1 MRPFSVIFIQYV
13 LNAATNIKLHK
24 WIRIRKVCKLQ
35 SKSNTRTLKSK
46 NCNAVVSN
54 AATMTAL
61 PLSFV
66 AFSHTQSPLRVP
78 RTCALCCA
86 VLATR
91 ATQHHSQQLHTLDF
105 IRIGETLRTL
115 TPDRLDE
122 CRRKKRCLR
131 VSNSRKECFWKINN
145 TSRASFERQRE
156 QQQHLNIIRSDCSAR
171 SVIFGKVSLHK

>member
-1 MRPFSVIFIQYV
+1 MRPFLVIFIHVV
-13 LNAATNIKLHK
+13 LERTTYIKLHK
-24 WIRIRKVCKLQ
+24 WIRIRKVCKATR
-35 SKSNTRTLKSK
+35 KSN
-46 NCNAVVSN
+46 AVSN

-122 CRRKKRCLR
+122 CRRKNAAYALVTAER
-131 VSNSRKECFWKINN
+131 N
-145 TSRASFERQRE
+145 AFER
-156 QQQHLNIIRSDCSAR
+156 
-171 SVIFGKVSLHK
+171 

>member
-24 WIRIRKVCKLQ
+24 WIRIRKVCKATR
-35 SKSNTRTLKSK
+35 KSN
-46 NCNAVVSN
+46 AVSN

-131 VSNSRKECFWKINN
+131 VSNSRKECF
-145 TSRASFERQRE
+145 
-156 QQQHLNIIRSDCSAR
+156 
-171 SVIFGKVSLHK
+171 

>member
-1 MRPFSVIFIQYV
+1 MY
-13 LNAATNIKLHK
+13 LNAATYIKLLK

-46 NCNAVVSN
+46 SCNAVVSN

-131 VSNSRKECFWKINN
+131 VSNSRKECF
-145 TSRASFERQRE
+145 
-156 QQQHLNIIRSDCSAR
+156 
-171 SVIFGKVSLHK
+171 

>member
-1 MRPFSVIFIQYV
+1 M
-13 LNAATNIKLHK
+13 NAATYMKLLK

-46 NCNAVVSN
+46 SCNAVVSN

-66 AFSHTQSPLRVP
+66 AFSHRVP

-131 VSNSRKECFWKINN
+131 VSNSRKECF
-145 TSRASFERQRE
+145 
-156 QQQHLNIIRSDCSAR
+156 
-171 SVIFGKVSLHK
+171 